1 MVDRRLGVFPGM
13 LLGTG
18 KRIIGE
24 GHIWSDEDLVGDA
37 NSIPDL
43 NAAFNSDA
51 IAYLHVIFNEY
62 MGTDIAIRADPGT
75 GEHDTKL
82 PDACAGTDVLCLNV

>member
-1 MVDRRLGVFPGM
+1 MVDGSLGVFPEM

-24 GHIWSDEDLVGDA
+24 SHIWSDKDLVSDA
-37 NSIPDL
+37 DSIPYL
-43 NAAFNSDA
+43 NAAFNSDT

-62 MGTDIAIRADPGT
+62 MGTDVTI
-75 GEHDTKL
+75 
-82 PDACAGTDVLCLNV
+82 